1 MKTIAGTIGFA
12 MLFVVPSEVTWA
24 AIGRHSVWL
33 AAAIVLLAYAGAFK
47 HLKTK
52 KKRHKNGQTNTHL
65 PRIVP

>member
-12 MLFVVPSEVTWA
+12 MLFFMPAEATWDA
-24 AIGRHSVWL
+24 VGRHCLWL

-52 KKRHKNGQTNTHL
+52 KKQQSYGM
-65 PRIVP
+65 